1 MKKIN
6 HNKGPLSILL
16 SITITFLFV
25 FTLVTAATTINENIN
40 TEGTLTVTGASTLA
54 TTTIST
60 DLTVDTDTF
69 YVDSVNGRIGV
80 GTTTPNYKLDI
91 NGSINIPISDENFD
105 KEIMQ
110 KIKEMDKKIVVYCAN
125 KHCSASPR
133 AAKHLEQLGFKNVYD
148 YEGGIEEWDGDY
160 CFEKEGENICMKE
173 NKKTEE
179 KEICSVC

>member
-1 MKKIN
+1 MEKITKKQLKKMLENNEEFVLIN
-6 HNKGPLSILL
+6 VLRKEYFKQGH
-16 SITITFLFV
+16 
-25 FTLVTAATTINENIN
+25 
-40 TEGTLTVTGASTLA
+40 
-54 TTTIST
+54 
-60 DLTVDTDTF
+60 
-69 YVDSVNGRIGV
+69 
-80 GTTTPNYKLDI
+80 I